1 MSRILKRATQVVAV
15 VSGMVV
21 VSLFFQNCGQPGSIS
36 TQVQEGFDYDDN
48 GTLVQKQQVE
58 KTLSSADAPP
68 LKIVFVMD
76 NSNSMTLNNLNL
88 QQSISSMFDNQ
99 ANNLSQFNAE
109 MYFLTTAQLPSLSG
123 SFAGQLKSPSSLVG
137 SAAQIENNYR
147 NPFNGLI
154 AGDLLGFDIQ
164 TTTTPNLILKEY
176 KAQPVVSFQ
185 DTAQGTIAVPSI
197 KYVKGSSID
206 ALKAEVAARLS
217 VLAPAKASQISDAAV
232 FPALDT
238 ESGLCAMGRILRYPD
253 NYIKPGDVTSFVV
266 VSDENEAD
274 ITGAKCLGSE
284 SREFLYK
291 VACVQRIPASVKK
304 ETQINYQTL
313 PGAGTK
319 QTVFT
324 VTPPDLVRPKVDSTL
339 TLNRAA
345 KNATCS
351 GTQDRE
357 FTVNYQIVSKTYV
370 IKYSKK
376 PKLGEREGGV
386 PIYGAEQLNLV
397 TGNQSGMVPADCANN
412 ISRLRTILSDSTSQ
426 LTIMSC
432 AQNAD
437 TNVNQPAVNLTYA
450 AYPSVDLG
458 SSTMCSTAI
467 LGAINQGGALVIANC
482 SLSRRTENIPAASL
496 TAKGFTT
503 SSDQATCQAAVASVC
518 ANSSNAL
525 RSCTYTSFGAQVT
538 ADTKKSNTIT
548 QNTALNCNSA
558 CSNFPG
564 FCATDSTTQSVS
576 NYATS
581 MGYTCSAATANSTT
595 QTYTTAQSSRNV
607 TIPGVFS
614 CDNKCQEVPGA
625 CSGMTTAVDVK
636 QYNLACSAVVQDV
649 PGAAAQNKVLAKVVD
664 QNSKITC
671 DTLCTDSGGIC
682 MAANLTIGQ
691 HITNNLMG
699 QNCSAQVITTNIA
712 EVVNRKDITRV
723 KQSALATTSCDAGY
737 DKEGNPTLTSD
748 YEDSTTNISGSQ
760 TLPDYILSRMRTVIG
775 AQAATLSAF
784 ITPAAAVTANSPTSY
799 GQAYEQLVTTW
810 GKGSVQ
816 DIRSPS
822 YAPALT
828 QLSQVL
834 RSQLLR
840 SVNFPEVKVTQ
851 RIRKVWKKAKKDSD
865 WGVPLSASDWSAT
878 GGTVTLAA
886 GVVLDVDDQIKI
898 EFY

>member
-1 MSRILKRATQVVAV
+1 MSLMKRATRLMAV
-15 VSGMVV
+15 VCTMVV
-21 VSLFFQNCGQPGSIS
+21 VSMFFQNCGQPGSIS

-48 GTLVQKQQVE
+48 GTLVHKQQVE

-68 LKIVFVMD
+68 LKLVFVMD

-147 NPFNGLI
+147 SPFSGLI

-176 KAQPVVSFQ
+176 KAQPVVKFQ
-185 DTAQGTIAVPSI
+185 DTTQGTIAVPSI

-206 ALKAEVAARLS
+206 ALKAEVAARLNI
-217 VLAPAKASQISDAAV
+217 LAPAKASQISDASV

-253 NYIKPGDVTSFVV
+253 NYIKPGDVTSFIV

-274 ITGAKCLGSE
+274 ITGSKCLGSE

-291 VACVQRIPASVKK
+291 ISCIQKVPASVKK

-313 PGAGTK
+313 PGMGTK

-324 VTPPDLVRPKVDSTL
+324 VTPPDVTSPKIDSVLTL
-339 TLNRAA
+339 TRAA
-345 KNATCS
+345 KDATCT

-357 FTVNYQIVSKTYV
+357 FSVNYQIITKSYL

-376 PKLGEREGGV
+376 PKIGEREGGV
-386 PIYGAEQLNLV
+386 PIYGTEQLNLS
-397 TGNQSGMVPADCANN
+397 TPNQAGMVPADCATNVT
-412 ISRLRTILSDSTSQ
+412 RLRTILGDTTSQ

-437 TNVNQPAVNLTYA
+437 SPVSQPAVNLTYA
-450 AYPSVDLG
+450 AYPSINLG
-458 SSTMCSTAI
+458 NSTACTPAI
-467 LGAINQGGALVIANC
+467 LSAINPSGTLVIGTC
-482 SLSRRTENIPAASL
+482 SLARRTENISS
-496 TAKGFTT
+496 TALAGKGFTRT
-503 SSDQATCQAAVASVC
+503 SDQAACQTAVAAVC
-518 ANSSNAL
+518 ADSANAL
-525 RSCTYTSFGAQVT
+525 RSCTYTSFGAQVL
-538 ADTKKSNTIT
+538 ADSKKSNPVT
-548 QNTALNCNSA
+548 QNSGLNCNSA

-564 FCATDSTTQSVS
+564 FCATDSTSQSVA
-576 NYATS
+576 NYAS
-581 MGYTCSAATANSTT
+581 SIGYSCSASNSNSTS
-595 QTYTTAQSSRNV
+595 QTYTTVQTARNV
-607 TIPGVFS
+607 TLPGVLS
-614 CDNKCQEVPGA
+614 CSNTCAQAPGA
-625 CSGMTTAVDVK
+625 CGGMTSATPIDQFNK
-636 QYNLACSAVVQDV
+636 ACSFVVQDV
-649 PGAAAQNKVLAKVVD
+649 AGTAAQNKVLAKVLD
-664 QNSKITC
+664 PTSKITC

-682 MAANLTIGQ
+682 MAPNLTIGQ
-691 HITNNLMG
+691 HIANNLMG
-699 QNCSAQVITTNIA
+699 QNCNAQVITTNIA
-712 EVVNRKDITRV
+712 EVINRKDITRV
-723 KQSALATTSCDAGY
+723 KQSELATKTCDAGY
-737 DKEGNPTLTSD
+737 DKDGSPVLTSD
-748 YEDSTTNISGSQ
+748 YEDSSTNISGTQ
-760 TLPDYILSRMRTVIG
+760 TLPDYILSRMRSVIG

-784 ITPAAAVTANSPTSY
+784 ITPAAGVKAGSPTSY
-799 GQAYEQLVTTW
+799 GQAYEQLVTSW

-816 DIRSPS
+816 DIASPS

-840 SVNFPEVKVTQ
+840 SINFPEVKATQ
-851 RIRKVWKKAKKDSD
+851 RIRTVWKKAKTDTD
-865 WGVPLSASDWSAT
+865 WGVPLSPSDWSAT

-886 GVVLDVDDQIKI
+886 GVNLDVDDQIKI